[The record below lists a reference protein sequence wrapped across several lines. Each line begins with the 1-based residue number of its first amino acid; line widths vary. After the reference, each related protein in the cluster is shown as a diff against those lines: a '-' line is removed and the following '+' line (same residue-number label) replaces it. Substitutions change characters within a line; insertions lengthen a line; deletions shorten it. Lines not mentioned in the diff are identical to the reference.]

1 MKPLKLVINAFGPYV
16 DKTTIDFENF
26 GDNGLYLITGD
37 TGAGKTTIFDAMSY
51 ALFGEASGSA
61 RSKVHT
67 YRSDFAKDDNATFVE
82 MEFLRHGEKYFIRRE
97 SSYLKDGR
105 KTAIPERATLTKPDK
120 TTLSGTSE
128 VNSEI
133 QNIIGI
139 DKDQFSKIVMIAQGE
154 FQKFL
159 LAPTKERLE
168 IFRKIF
174 GTEKYEEFLN
184 ELKNRL
190 NSTGSDKNDKKL
202 LLENS
207 ITNIIS
213 DNDDELEQLKNNENI
228 VYNLGELLEKLEISI
243 KNDEKENKSFDEKS
257 KKIQKE
263 FDDLTK
269 DIEKATGINNDK
281 KSLKELKEKLPEYEQ
296 KAKDTAKIYNTEK
309 AKDKDRKNLE
319 VSIANLEKSIPEYGE
334 LEKIQ
339 KEQNDKN
346 TVLETLKETLEVKQ
360 KELDELKKQNKSDNT
375 ELEKL
380 KDLSG
385 EIIKNESDIKTN
397 KDKKDELKSYQAQ
410 ISVYR
415 KAKDD
420 YDVQSEIVKQAH
432 GDYEEKEK
440 IAKNIYNQFMANQ
453 AGILAKDLKDGLKCP
468 VCGSEKHPHPAKLIN
483 SDVSENDLNDAN
495 KAQKEAQKKSTDE
508 ATKLGEMQG
517 NIKNLEGTLMKYAK
531 TEFGLKVIEGLEQ
544 KIEDSLT
551 ENQKQYDNLQKEKKD
566 LEEKQNRKK
575 ELEEAT
581 GNFEK
586 NKDALDKEIAKI
598 QQNQTDIK
606 TAIASLKSAIKEKQ
620 KNLQYKTKDE
630 AQKTLNKAQDDLNLL
645 KQALQDTEDAKNKA
659 SNELSEVKGR
669 IDVLEKKIP
678 KDFDVDIEKLNSQK
692 TEKQDELSTLTESNK
707 GLYNRFKTNKT
718 LLNDIKKLQKEFE
731 NLSEE
736 YEILDNLHRTANGT
750 LKGGKHK
757 ISFEGYVLGVYF
769 DEIINAANERFKE
782 MTSYQFELRKA
793 EAKSGNAQTGLDLNV
808 FDYYT
813 GKERSVSTLSGGES
827 FKAALALSL
836 GMSDIVQ
843 QRAGGV
849 EIETMFIDEG
859 FGSLDPESLDQT
871 MKTLSDLS
879 GNKTLIGI
887 ISHVADLREKI
898 DNKIVVTKTQSGS
911 KLDIYV
917 I

>member
-1 MKPLKLVINAFGPYV
+1 M
-16 DKTTIDFENF
+16 
-26 GDNGLYLITGD
+26 
-37 TGAGKTTIFDAMSY
+37 
-51 ALFGEASGSA
+51 
-61 RSKVHT
+61 
-67 YRSDFAKDDNATFVE
+67 
-82 MEFLRHGEKYFIRRE
+82 
-97 SSYLKDGR
+97 
-105 KTAIPERATLTKPDK
+105 
-120 TTLSGTSE
+120 
-128 VNSEI
+128 
-133 QNIIGI
+133 
-139 DKDQFSKIVMIAQGE
+139 
-154 FQKFL
+154 
-159 LAPTKERLE
+159 
-168 IFRKIF
+168 
-174 GTEKYEEFLN
+174 
-184 ELKNRL
+184 
-190 NSTGSDKNDKKL
+190 
-202 LLENS
+202 
-207 ITNIIS
+207 
-213 DNDDELEQLKNNENI
+213 
-228 VYNLGELLEKLEISI
+228 GELLEKLEISI

-517 NIKNLEGTLMKYAK
+517 NIKNLEGTLLKYAK

-551 ENQKQYDNLQKEKKD
+551 ENQKQYANLQKEKKD